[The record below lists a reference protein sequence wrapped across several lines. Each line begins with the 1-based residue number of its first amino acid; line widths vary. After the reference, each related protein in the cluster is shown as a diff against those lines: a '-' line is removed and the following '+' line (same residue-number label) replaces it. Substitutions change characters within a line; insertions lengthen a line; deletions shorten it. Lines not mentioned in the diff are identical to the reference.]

1 MMKEWKAILKKPTF
15 IIVMIGVAM
24 IPALYNIIFLSSMW
38 DPYGQVSDLPVAVVN
53 KDQSATYNGQKMEI
67 GKDMVSNLK
76 DNDALDFHFVD
87 EKNAKEGLKNGD
99 YYMIVTL
106 PEDLSKKASSILTN
120 HPEQMTIDYETSSGH
135 SFIAGKMSETAMT
148 KIKQSVAEKVTN
160 TYTTALFS
168 KMGSLKTGMGT
179 AADGS
184 AKLADGATKLENGGK
199 TLTTNL
205 NTLASSSLTFSDGA
219 TSLRTGL
226 VAYTDGVGQLGNGL
240 NQMAGQMPTLVSGV
254 QQLNNGFGSFN
265 TGLMAYAT
273 GVAQL
278 GSGVNQ
284 MASQTPQ
291 LASGVGQLTT
301 GMGTLNDGLGNY
313 TNGVRQLNSGLSNF
327 SNGLVTYTNGV
338 ASLSEGAGQLSSQS
352 ASLRNGVSQLES
364 GIQTLSSQLQTST
377 SQSAQL
383 DQLTA
388 GLNQL
393 NAAIQNASVDTSQL
407 SSGLTNIANT
417 AQSIIDSAQAD
428 RANTLASVQGT
439 AAYQAMTADQQAEI
453 SAAISSSPRST
464 ETAAQGILT
473 TVQTIQGSLNT
484 GNSLTQLKT
493 AANQV
498 LPTASTALTDLSNGL
513 TRIQSAVTGQ
523 LLPASQTIN
532 QGIGAYTA
540 GVDKIASGTSQLQT
554 HSNTLTSGVNQLAT
568 GVGQLDGKSSE
579 LLAGSNKLASGL
591 GELNRKMPALT
602 SGMNQ
607 LVSGATQLTDKSGE
621 LVAGAGKLADGVGQL
636 NSKTPELAGGV
647 NKLVTGVN
655 QLTDKS
661 GQLVTGAGK
670 LADGA
675 NQISDGSS
683 QLAAGGQT
691 LTNGLGELATGSQ
704 NLSQG
709 LQGAKGQLSAAT
721 TEKENANTLA
731 NPITT
736 SKTDHDNVPVNG
748 VGMAPY
754 MISVALFVCA
764 LSTNMIFAKL
774 PSGRHPESRWAW
786 FKSRFEING
795 TIAIIAGLLVYGAVH
810 MIGLSANHEGATLF
824 LCVIGSLSF
833 MSIVTALTTWQSK
846 VGAFLSL
853 ILLLLQLASSAGTYP
868 LALTNG
874 FFQAINPFLPMSY
887 TVSGLRQTI
896 SMTGEIGNQVA
907 FLLMTIALFV
917 GLGMWFYN
925 PKKYEED

>member
-1 MMKEWKAILKKPTF
+1 M
-15 IIVMIGVAM
+15 
-24 IPALYNIIFLSSMW
+24 
-38 DPYGQVSDLPVAVVN
+38 
-53 KDQSATYNGQKMEI
+53 
-67 GKDMVSNLK
+67 
-76 DNDALDFHFVD
+76 
-87 EKNAKEGLKNGD
+87 
-99 YYMIVTL
+99 
-106 PEDLSKKASSILTN
+106 
-120 HPEQMTIDYETSSGH
+120 
-135 SFIAGKMSETAMT
+135 
-148 KIKQSVAEKVTN
+148 
-160 TYTTALFS
+160 
-168 KMGSLKTGMGT
+168 
-179 AADGS
+179 
-184 AKLADGATKLENGGK
+184 
-199 TLTTNL
+199 
-205 NTLASSSLTFSDGA
+205 
-219 TSLRTGL
+219 
-226 VAYTDGVGQLGNGL
+226 
-240 NQMAGQMPTLVSGV
+240 
-254 QQLNNGFGSFN
+254 
-265 TGLMAYAT
+265 
-273 GVAQL
+273 
-278 GSGVNQ
+278 
-284 MASQTPQ
+284 
-291 LASGVGQLTT
+291 
-301 GMGTLNDGLGNY
+301 
-313 TNGVRQLNSGLSNF
+313 
-327 SNGLVTYTNGV
+327 
-338 ASLSEGAGQLSSQS
+338 
-352 ASLRNGVSQLES
+352 
-364 GIQTLSSQLQTST
+364 
-377 SQSAQL
+377 
-383 DQLTA
+383 
-388 GLNQL
+388 
-393 NAAIQNASVDTSQL
+393 
-407 SSGLTNIANT
+407 
-417 AQSIIDSAQAD
+417 
-428 RANTLASVQGT
+428 
-439 AAYQAMTADQQAEI
+439 
-453 SAAISSSPRST
+453 
-464 ETAAQGILT
+464 
-473 TVQTIQGSLNT
+473 
-484 GNSLTQLKT
+484 
-493 AANQV
+493 
-498 LPTASTALTDLSNGL
+498 
-513 TRIQSAVTGQ
+513 
-523 LLPASQTIN
+523 
-532 QGIGAYTA
+532 
-540 GVDKIASGTSQLQT
+540 
-554 HSNTLTSGVNQLAT
+554 AT
-568 GVGQLDGKSSE
+568 GVGQLDSKSSE

-591 GELNRKMPALT
+591 GELNGKMPALT

-683 QLAAGGQT
+683 KLAAGGQT